1 MANGSVSCSVTS
13 SSVTISISNMSS
25 PSNTRYFKFQT
36 YTSSGSLVKTTTTSV
51 SSGTTSL
58 THTISGL
65 SSGTTYYTEITYGPE
80 SNKYAYSLPDAN
92 YTTNSTYASS
102 DSATV
107 TYTASYT
114 TITINVTGITSR
126 NYSRTVR
133 CVKGNT
139 RYENTLS
146 AYATSTSFT
155 FTGLEAGT
163 SYYFEVGIRNPDDTR
178 TFYQKVNSDGYVS
191 TLSYDHTLSF
201 TTSATATSVSATVA
215 LTSGV
220 AGYDVDCTFYLDG
233 ARALD
238 ATISAGSLSRT
249 RTWTTSIEPA
259 TAYKITLTDK
269 LRDKSWDITR
279 RTKNNFAWS
288 TDVSQGAEFI
298 LLASDW
304 NEYTSQLK
312 AKASYYGKSYS
323 PATVSTGEALTATKV
338 NNIAAV
344 INWMVDN
351 DCSDCTTK
359 VGSVSAGDAVTAAK
373 INLLATC
380 LNQ

>member
-1 MANGSVSCSVTS
+1 MSDSSGVFSWLLDGIESSVASIIGDSGVMPLITDSCSSDSCSQDVCSGDSSGSCTS
-13 SSVTISISNMSS
+13 YTYVCSDSSSCTDDSTTNATIVCRATQDSVTITITGMSS
-25 PSNTRYFKFQT
+25 PSKTRYWRFKT
-36 YTSSGSLVKTTTTSV
+36 YTSSGTLVSTTTTSN
-51 SSGTTSL
+51 SS
-58 THTISGL
+58 
-65 SSGTTYYTEITYGPE
+65 
-80 SNKYAYSLPDAN
+80 
-92 YTTNSTYASS
+92 
-102 DSATV
+102 
-107 TYTASYT
+107 
-114 TITINVTGITSR
+114 GITSI
-126 NYSRTVR
+126 SHTI
-133 CVKGNT
+133 
-139 RYENTLS
+139 
-146 AYATSTSFT
+146 
-155 FTGLEAGT
+155 TGLSAGT
-163 SYYFEVGIRNPDDTR
+163 SYRVEIDYGPSTSYSYSLDDASFT
-178 TFYQKVNSDGYVS
+178 
-191 TLSYDHTLSF
+191 TLSYDYTLSF
-201 TTSATATSVSATVA
+201 TTSATATSISATVA
-215 LTSGV
+215 LTSG
-220 AGYDVDCTFYLDG
+220 ATAYDVDCTFYLDG

-249 RTWTTSIEPA
+249 RTWVTSIEPA
-259 TAYKITLTDK
+259 TAYKITLTDN

-351 DCSDCTTK
+351 DCGDCTTK